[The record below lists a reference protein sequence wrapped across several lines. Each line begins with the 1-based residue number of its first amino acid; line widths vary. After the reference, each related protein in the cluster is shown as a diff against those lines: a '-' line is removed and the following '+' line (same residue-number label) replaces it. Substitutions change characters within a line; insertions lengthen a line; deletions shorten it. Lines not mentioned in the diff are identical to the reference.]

1 MAFLAA
7 AWFAAMPVTTAQ
19 AKTCAP
25 AAVTARGEPARY
37 LWMAKLKAR
46 ANWRRKVRAM
56 SGFGPAYANWQS
68 AENATE
74 RCVRSERATFC
85 VFTGI
90 PCRA

>member
-1 MAFLAA
+1 
-7 AWFAAMPVTTAQ
+7 
-19 AKTCAP
+19 
-25 AAVTARGEPARY
+25 
-37 LWMAKLKAR
+37 MAKLKAR